1 MRNRFAGFAGGVIL
15 CLLMALPAR
24 ASYVGEYAVGETA
37 VCGFFNTYQPST
49 GASFTLAS
57 EAVDVYKGS
66 SATQDADD
74 SGLTIDDDFDGVTG
88 FHLVCVD
95 TSADGTFYSAGD
107 NFTVVLT
114 AGTVDSVSVA
124 GTAVL
129 SFSLAQ
135 SSSFARLGAPAGAS
149 VSADIAAIEGQ
160 TDDIGA
166 AGAGLTAIDL
176 PNQTMDI
183 TGTLTTVS
191 TATAVTTVN
200 GLAAGVVT
208 AAAVANGAIDAATFA
223 GDVDAEVLSYIVDD
237 ATRIDASELNGD
249 IDSLTFTVAGYVDA
263 NMQGISG
270 DTAAADALELQYDAT
285 AGAVPSTGI
294 VDRGTAQA
302 ADATTLTIRAAA
314 DIGDAAGNTLLITG
328 GSDGVGQSVVIA
340 SSSGDVLTIA
350 AWPDTTP
357 TGTITYELW
366 GTAAGSAGDGA
377 TAQEVWEYGTRT
389 LTALDEDSTTIDL
402 TASFVGGVTTL
413 DEDTTV
419 IDLNSSFV
427 GGVTVF
433 DEDSTTIDINATTI
447 GTVTTAT
454 NVTTVNGLAANV
466 LTAASAASDL
476 TTELQNGLATATAV
490 DALPTNAELAT
501 ALGTA
506 DDATLSAVAD
516 LSGNLTM
523 IALLDSAFLNCTV
536 NTANFAGSSTTL
548 ACIVTDRDGGA
559 VTLASGDLTGLEV
572 RVTSG
577 AQIYEGRF
585 INSTTWDGGNSELQ
599 ITLSRALP
607 STLADAVTAV
617 IR

>member
-183 TGTLTTVS
+183 VGSITGNLSGSVGS
-191 TATAVTTVN
+191 VT
-200 GLAAGVVT
+200 
-208 AAAVANGAIDAATFA
+208 
-223 GDVDAEVLSYIVDD
+223 
-237 ATRIDASELNGD
+237 
-249 IDSLTFTVAGYVDA
+249 
-263 NMQGISG
+263 
-270 DTAAADALELQYDAT
+270 
-285 AGAVPSTGI
+285 GAVGSVTGA
-294 VDRGTAQA
+294 VGSV
-302 ADATTLTIRAAA
+302 
-314 DIGDAAGNTLLITG
+314 TG
-328 GSDGVGQSVVIA
+328 
-340 SSSGDVLTIA
+340 
-350 AWPDTTP
+350 
-357 TGTITYELW
+357 
-366 GTAAGSAGDGA
+366 
-377 TAQEVWEYGTRT
+377 
-389 LTALDEDSTTIDL
+389 L
-402 TASFVGGVTTL
+402 TASNLDATITSRASQASLDTL
-413 DEDTTV
+413 DNFVDTEVAAILALLDDARSEPGQGAPPVNPDLATKVDYLYKWTRNKKDNDGAQTQFYADDGTTV
-419 IDLNSSFV
+419 DHKQP
-427 GGVTVF
+427 
-433 DEDSTTIDINATTI
+433 TTEVA
-447 GTVTTAT
+447 GTVTK
-454 NVTTVNGLAANV
+454 G
-466 LTAASAASDL
+466 
-476 TTELQNGLATATAV
+476 EI
-490 DALPTNAELAT
+490 
-501 ALGTA
+501 
-506 DDATLSAVAD
+506 VA
-516 LSGNLTM
+516 G
-523 IALLDSAFLNCTV
+523 
-536 NTANFAGSSTTL
+536 
-548 ACIVTDRDGGA
+548 
-559 VTLASGDLTGLEV
+559 
-572 RVTSG
+572 
-577 AQIYEGRF
+577 
-585 INSTTWDGGNSELQ
+585 
-599 ITLSRALP
+599 P
-607 STLADAVTAV
+607 
-617 IR
+617 